1 MENTIQI
8 PYSSTGNFSSIFLD
22 YLHEEQKLKPFY
34 AYAPNIDSFESIIA
48 DRKKQAINRAVLL
61 QVLKEQY
68 QHIDA
73 SELTLQNIAA
83 LADEN
88 TFTITTG
95 HQLSLFTGELYFIYK
110 IITCINLAEKAA
122 AANQGNK
129 VVPVFWMASEDH
141 DFEEIN
147 HASIAGTKFEW
158 KAQSGGAVGEL
169 ATSGIDQIID
179 SIDHYLGNQAGKEK
193 IIRLLK
199 LAYAEQKSLAVAT
212 RILVNELFK
221 QYGLVILDANHPL
234 LKKEF
239 SEIIRSD
246 IFEQNSFHQV
256 TATNA
261 LLENQYPIQ
270 VNPREINFFY
280 LSAQSRSRIIKTAT
294 GFETADQKNQFSA
307 EELQAEIKLHPENFS
322 PNVLMRPLY
331 QEYILPNLA
340 YVGGPGEIAYWLQ
353 LKSTFSHY
361 QIPFPMLAWRN
372 SFALS
377 NQKQLKAIQTLLPS
391 TESIFKPLQ
400 ELIDAFVTTHSQN
413 ILSLDTE
420 QQMIKEQIQV
430 IQTKLQNIDQT
441 LLASSAA
448 ATTKITNL
456 LKGLEKKMQKAEKK
470 NHTVAIQQIEKIKSA
485 FFPNGILQERQEN
498 FSYWYIH
505 HESFIQLIK
514 NNSEPL
520 NKHIT
525 ILAID

>member
-1 MENTIQI
+1 MIQI
-8 PYSSTGNFSSIFLD
+8 PYASTGSFGSIFLD
-22 YLHEEQKLKPFY
+22 YLHEEKKLKPFY
-34 AYAPNIDSFESIIA
+34 TYAPNIASFESIIA
-48 DRKKQAINRAVLL
+48 HRKKQSINRAVLL
-61 QVLKEQY
+61 HVLKEQY
-68 QHIDA
+68 QSIDA

-193 IIRLLK
+193 IISLFK
-199 LAYAEQKSLAVAT
+199 LAYTEKKSLAAAT

-221 QYGLVILDANHPL
+221 QFGLVIIDANHPL

-256 TATNA
+256 TATNT
-261 LLENQYPIQ
+261 LLEKQYPIQ

-280 LSAQSRSRIIKTAT
+280 LSENTRSRIIKTET
-294 GFETADQKNQFSA
+294 GFETADQKNQFSS
-307 EELQAEIKLHPENFS
+307 EELRAEINLHPEKFS

-331 QEYILPNLA
+331 QESILPNLA
-340 YVGGPGEIAYWLQ
+340 YIGGPGEMAYWLQ

-377 NQKQLKAIQTLLPS
+377 NQKQLKTIEAILPS
-391 TESIFKPLQ
+391 AESIFKPLQ
-400 ELIDAFVTTHSQN
+400 ELIDAYVKTNSQN

-420 QQMIKEQIQV
+420 QQMINEQIQA

-448 ATTKITNL
+448 ATTKIANL

-470 NHTVAIQQIEKIKSA
+470 NHTVAIQQIEKIKEA
-485 FFPNGILQERQEN
+485 FYPNGILQERQEN
-498 FSYWYIH
+498 FSYWYMH

-520 NKHIT
+520 NKHFT
-525 ILAID
+525 ILTID

>member
-8 PYSSTGNFSSIFLD
+8 PYASTGSFGSIFLD

-34 AYAPNIDSFESIIA
+34 AYAPNIASFESIIA
-48 DRKKQAINRAVLL
+48 DRKKQTINRAVLL

-68 QHIDA
+68 QSIDA

-110 IITCINLAEKAA
+110 IITCINLVEKAA

-147 HASIAGTKFEW
+147 HANIAGTKFEW
-158 KAQSGGAVGEL
+158 KAESGGAVGEF
-169 ATSGIDQIID
+169 ATSGIDHIID

-193 IIRLLK
+193 IISLFK
-199 LAYAEQKSLAVAT
+199 LAYAEQKSLAAAT

-221 QYGLVILDANHPL
+221 QYGLVIIDANHPL

-261 LLENQYPIQ
+261 ILEKQYPIQ

-280 LSAQSRSRIIKTAT
+280 LSAQSRSRIIKTER

-307 EELQAEIKLHPENFS
+307 EELQAEIKLHPEKFS

-340 YVGGPGEIAYWLQ
+340 YVGGPGEMAYWLQ
-353 LKSTFSHY
+353 LKSTFAHY

-377 NQKQLKAIQTLLPS
+377 NQKQLKTIETILPS
-391 TESIFKPLQ
+391 AESIFKPLQ
-400 ELIDAFVTTHSQN
+400 ELVDAYVKTNSQN

-420 QQMIKEQIQV
+420 QQMINEQIQA

-448 ATTKITNL
+448 TSIKIANL

-498 FSYWYIH
+498 FSHWYIQ

-520 NKHIT
+520 NKHFT
-525 ILAID
+525 VLAID

>member
-8 PYSSTGNFSSIFLD
+8 PYASTGSFGAIFLD

-34 AYAPNIDSFESIIA
+34 TYAPSISSFEKIIA
-48 DRKKQAINRAVLL
+48 DRKKQSINRAVLV

-68 QHIDA
+68 QAIDA

-83 LADEN
+83 LAKEN

-110 IITCINLAEKAA
+110 IITCINLAGKAA
-122 AANQGNK
+122 AANPGNK
-129 VVPVFWMASEDH
+129 IVPVFWMASEDH

-147 HASIAGTKFEW
+147 HANIAGTKFEW
-158 KAQSGGAVGEL
+158 KAESGGALGEL

-193 IIRLLK
+193 IIRLFK
-199 LAYAEQKSLAVAT
+199 LAYTEQKSLAAAT
-212 RILVNELFK
+212 HILVNELFK
-221 QYGLVILDANHPL
+221 QYGLVIIDANHPL

-239 SEIIRSD
+239 AEIIGSD
-246 IFEQNSFHQV
+246 IFEQNSFHRV
-256 TATNA
+256 TETNN
-261 LLENQYPIQ
+261 LLEGHYPIQ

-280 LSAQSRSRIIKTAT
+280 LSENTRSRIIKTET
-294 GFETADQKNQFSA
+294 GFETADQKNQFSS
-307 EELQAEIKLHPENFS
+307 EELRAEINLHPENFS

-331 QEYILPNLA
+331 QESILPNLA
-340 YVGGPGEIAYWLQ
+340 YVGGPGEMAYWLQ

-372 SFALS
+372 SFALT

-391 TESIFKPLQ
+391 TESIFKPLK
-400 ELIDAFVTTHSQN
+400 ELIDAYVTTHSQN

-420 QQMIKEQIQV
+420 QQKIKEQILA
-430 IQTKLQNIDQT
+430 IQSKLQNIDQT

-448 ATTKITNL
+448 AITKIANL

-470 NHTVAIQQIEKIKSA
+470 NHTVAIQQIEKIKEA
-485 FFPNGILQERQEN
+485 FYPNGILQERQEN
-498 FSYWYIH
+498 FSYWYMH
-505 HESFIQLIK
+505 HDSFIQLIK

-520 NKHIT
+520 NKHFT
-525 ILAID
+525 ILSVD

>member
-1 MENTIQI
+1 MENTFQI
-8 PYSSTGNFSSIFLD
+8 PYASTGSFGAIFLD
-22 YLHEEQKLKPFY
+22 YLNEEQKLKPFY
-34 AYAPNIDSFESIIA
+34 TYSPNISSFEKIIA
-48 DRKKQAINRAVLL
+48 DRKKQSINRAVLV

-73 SELTLQNIAA
+73 SELSLQNIAA
-83 LADEN
+83 LANEN

-122 AANQGNK
+122 AANPGNK
-129 VVPVFWMASEDH
+129 VVPIFWMASEDH

-158 KAQSGGAVGEL
+158 KAESGGAVGEL

-193 IIRLLK
+193 IIQLFK
-199 LAYAEQKSLAVAT
+199 LAYTEQKSLAAAT

-221 QYGLVILDANHPL
+221 QYGLVIIDANHPL

-239 SEIIRSD
+239 ADIIRSD
-246 IFEQNSFHQV
+246 IFEQNSFQKV
-256 TATNA
+256 TETNA
-261 LLENQYPIQ
+261 LLEKQYPIQ

-280 LSAQSRSRIIKTAT
+280 LSENTRSRIIKTET
-294 GFETADQKNQFSA
+294 GFETADQKYQFNK
-307 EELQAEIKLHPENFS
+307 EELLEEIKIHSEKFS
-322 PNVLMRPLY
+322 PNVIMRPLY

-340 YVGGPGEIAYWLQ
+340 TVGGPGEIAYWLQ
-353 LKSTFSHY
+353 LKSTFAHY

-377 NQKQLKAIQTLLPS
+377 NQKQLKTIEALLPS
-391 TESIFKPLQ
+391 VESIFKPLQ
-400 ELIDAFVTTHSQN
+400 ELVDAYVTTHSQN
-413 ILSLDTE
+413 ILSLDIE
-420 QQMIKEQIQV
+420 QQMIKEQIQA

-448 ATTKITNL
+448 AITKIANL

-470 NHTVAIQQIEKIKSA
+470 NHTVAIQQIEKIKNA
-485 FFPNGILQERQEN
+485 FFPNGILQERQDN
-498 FSYWYIH
+498 FSFWYMN

-514 NNSEPL
+514 NNSDPL
-520 NKHIT
+520 NKHFT
-525 ILAID
+525 VLAID

>member
-22 YLHEEQKLKPFY
+22 YLEEEQKLKPFY
-34 AYAPNIDSFESIIA
+34 TYSPNISSFESIIA
-48 DRKKQAINRAVLL
+48 DRKKLSINRALLL

-73 SELTLQNIAA
+73 SELSLQNIAA
-83 LADEN
+83 LANEN

-122 AANQGNK
+122 AANPGYK
-129 VVPVFWMASEDH
+129 IVPIFWMASEDH

-256 TATNA
+256 TASNA

-280 LSAQSRSRIIKTAT
+280 LSENTRSRIIKTER

-372 SFALS
+372 SFALT
-377 NQKQLKAIQTLLPS
+377 NQKQLKTIEAILPS
-391 TESIFKPLQ
+391 VESIFKPLQ
-400 ELIDAFVTTHSQN
+400 ELIVGYITCHSQN

-470 NHTVAIQQIEKIKSA
+470 NHTVAIQQIEKLKSA

-498 FSYWYIH
+498 FSYWYMH

-514 NNSEPL
+514 NNSEPM
-520 NKHIT
+520 NKHFT

>member
-22 YLHEEQKLKPFY
+22 YLQEEQKLKPFY
-34 AYAPNIDSFESIIA
+34 TYSPNISSFESIIA
-48 DRKKQAINRAVLL
+48 DRKKLSINRALLL

-73 SELTLQNIAA
+73 SELSLQNIAA
-83 LADEN
+83 LANEN

-122 AANQGNK
+122 AANPGYK
-129 VVPVFWMASEDH
+129 IVPIFWMASEDH

-147 HASIAGTKFEW
+147 HANIAGTKFEW
-158 KAQSGGAVGEL
+158 KVKSGGAVGEL

-199 LAYAEQKSLAVAT
+199 LAYTEQKSLAVAT

-280 LSAQSRSRIIKTAT
+280 LSAHSRSRIIKTAT

-372 SFALS
+372 SFALT
-377 NQKQLKAIQTLLPS
+377 NQKQLKTIEAILPS
-391 TESIFKPLQ
+391 VESIFKPLQ
-400 ELIDAFVTTHSQN
+400 ELIVGYITCHGQN

-520 NKHIT
+520 NKHFT
-525 ILAID
+525 ILTID

>member
-22 YLHEEQKLKPFY
+22 YLEEEQKLKPFY
-34 AYAPNIDSFESIIA
+34 TYSPNISSFESIIA
-48 DRKKQAINRAVLL
+48 DRKKLSINRALLL

-73 SELTLQNIAA
+73 SELSLQNIAA
-83 LADEN
+83 LANEN

-122 AANQGNK
+122 AANPGYK
-129 VVPVFWMASEDH
+129 IVPIFWMASEDH

-147 HASIAGTKFEW
+147 HANIAGTKFEW
-158 KAQSGGAVGEL
+158 KVKSGGAVGEL

-280 LSAQSRSRIIKTAT
+280 LSAHSRSRIIKTAT

-372 SFALS
+372 SFALT
-377 NQKQLKAIQTLLPS
+377 NQKQLKTIEAILPS
-391 TESIFKPLQ
+391 VESIFKPLR
-400 ELIDAFVTTHSQN
+400 ELIVGYIAFHSQN

-520 NKHIT
+520 NKHFT
-525 ILAID
+525 ILTID

>member
-353 LKSTFSHY
+353 LKSTFAHY

-372 SFALS
+372 SFALT
-377 NQKQLKAIQTLLPS
+377 NQKQLKTIEAILPS
-391 TESIFKPLQ
+391 VESIFKPLQ
-400 ELIDAFVTTHSQN
+400 ELIVGYITCHSQN

-498 FSYWYIH
+498 FSYWYMR

>member
-8 PYSSTGNFSSIFLD
+8 PYASTGSFGAIFLD

-34 AYAPNIDSFESIIA
+34 AYAPKIASFESIIA
-48 DRKKQAINRAVLL
+48 HRKKQSINRAVLL
-61 QVLKEQY
+61 HVLKEQY
-68 QHIDA
+68 QSIDA

-147 HASIAGTKFEW
+147 HANIAGTTFEW

-193 IIRLLK
+193 IISLFK
-199 LAYAEQKSLAVAT
+199 LAYTEQKSLAAAT

-221 QYGLVILDANHPL
+221 QYGLVIIDANHPL

-256 TATNA
+256 TATNT
-261 LLENQYPIQ
+261 LLEEQYPIQ

-280 LSAQSRSRIIKTAT
+280 LSENTRSRIIKTET
-294 GFETADQKNQFSA
+294 GFETADQKNHFSS

-331 QEYILPNLA
+331 QESILPNLA
-340 YVGGPGEIAYWLQ
+340 YIGGPGEMAYWLQ

-372 SFALS
+372 SFALT
-377 NQKQLKAIQTLLPS
+377 NQKQLKTIEAILPS
-391 TESIFKPLQ
+391 VESIFKPLK
-400 ELIDAFVTTHSQN
+400 ELIDAYVTTHSQN

-420 QQMIKEQIQV
+420 QQKIKEQILA
-430 IQTKLQNIDQT
+430 IQSKLQNIDQT

-448 ATTKITNL
+448 AITKIANL

-470 NHTVAIQQIEKIKSA
+470 NHTVAIQQIEKIKEA
-485 FFPNGILQERQEN
+485 FYPNGILQERQEN
-498 FSYWYIH
+498 FSYWYMH

-520 NKHIT
+520 NKHFT
-525 ILAID
+525 ILTTD

>member
-22 YLHEEQKLKPFY
+22 YLQEEQKLKPFY
-34 AYAPNIDSFESIIA
+34 TYSPNISSFESIIA
-48 DRKKQAINRAVLL
+48 DRKKLSINRALLL

-73 SELTLQNIAA
+73 SELSLQNIAA
-83 LADEN
+83 LANEN

-122 AANQGNK
+122 AANPGYK
-129 VVPVFWMASEDH
+129 IVPIFWMASEDH

-147 HASIAGTKFEW
+147 HANIAGTKFEW
-158 KAQSGGAVGEL
+158 KVKSGGAVGEL

-280 LSAQSRSRIIKTAT
+280 LSAHSRSRIIKTAT

-377 NQKQLKAIQTLLPS
+377 NQKQLKTIEAILPS
-391 TESIFKPLQ
+391 VESIFKPLQ
-400 ELIDAFVTTHSQN
+400 ELIVGYITCHGQN

-441 LLASSAA
+441 LLVSSAA

-520 NKHIT
+520 NKHFT
-525 ILAID
+525 ILTID

>member
-1 MENTIQI
+1 MIQI
-8 PYSSTGNFSSIFLD
+8 PYASTGSFGSNFLD

-34 AYAPNIDSFESIIA
+34 TYAPNIASFESIIA
-48 DRKKQAINRAVLL
+48 HRKKQSINRAVLL
-61 QVLKEQY
+61 HVLKEQY
-68 QHIDA
+68 QSIDA

-147 HASIAGTKFEW
+147 HANIAGTTFEW

-193 IIRLLK
+193 IIQLFK
-199 LAYAEQKSLAVAT
+199 LAYTEQKSLAAAT

-221 QYGLVILDANHPL
+221 QYGLVIIDANHPL

-256 TATNA
+256 TATNT
-261 LLENQYPIQ
+261 LLEEQYPIQ

-280 LSAQSRSRIIKTAT
+280 LSENTRSRIIKTET
-294 GFETADQKNQFSA
+294 GFETADQKNQFSS
-307 EELQAEIKLHPENFS
+307 EELRAEINLHPEKFS

-331 QEYILPNLA
+331 QESILPNLA
-340 YVGGPGEIAYWLQ
+340 YIGGPGEMAYWLQ

-372 SFALS
+372 SFVLS
-377 NQKQLKAIQTLLPS
+377 NQKQLKTIAILPS
-391 TESIFKPLQ
+391 VESIFKPLQ
-400 ELIDAFVTTHSQN
+400 ELIDAYVKTNSQN

-420 QQMIKEQIQV
+420 QQMINEQIQA

-448 ATTKITNL
+448 ATTKIANL

-470 NHTVAIQQIEKIKSA
+470 NHTVAIQQIEKIKEA
-485 FFPNGILQERQEN
+485 FYPNGILQERQEN
-498 FSYWYIH
+498 FSYWYMH

-520 NKHIT
+520 NKHFT
-525 ILAID
+525 ILTID